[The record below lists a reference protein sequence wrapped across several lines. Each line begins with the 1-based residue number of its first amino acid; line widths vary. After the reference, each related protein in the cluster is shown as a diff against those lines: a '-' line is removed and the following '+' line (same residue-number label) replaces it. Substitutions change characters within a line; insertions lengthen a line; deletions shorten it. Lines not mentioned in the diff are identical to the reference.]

1 MDYTSHDVVA
11 VVKGIL
17 GERHLGHT
25 GTLDPNATGVLP
37 ICLGYA
43 TRLIEYMDSASKT
56 YEAVCRLG
64 TVTDT
69 QDIWGTVLQTS
80 ESSVTKEELMSA
92 LEHFRGEI
100 EQIPSKYSA
109 IRVNGRHLYSYAHSG
124 EEVEIPKRKVT
135 VYSLDLLNFD
145 GQKQEFSFRIE
156 CSRGTYV
163 RTICHDIGA
172 LLGPG
177 ACLAALRRTSC
188 CGFSADE
195 AIPLEVLKNTPKED
209 LPSLIRSV
217 DDAVSFMNRTDISE
231 EQKIDFCNGKHL
243 KQDQNELSSEKPVC
257 VFCNNELCGIGIW
270 DNPNRI
276 KPVKVFHR

>member
-1 MDYTSHDVVA
+1 MDFTSHDVVA

-43 TRLIEYMDSASKT
+43 TRLIEYMDSSAKT

-69 QDIWGTVLQTS
+69 QDIWGTVLARY
-80 ESSVTKEELMSA
+80 ESHVTENRL
-92 LEHFRGEI
+92 LEVLQSFVGEI

-124 EEVEIPKRKVT
+124 EEVEIPKRMVT
-135 VYSLDLLNFD
+135 VYKLALLHFD
-145 GQKQEFSFRIE
+145 EEEQEFSFRID

-172 LLGPG
+172 ALGPG
-177 ACLAALRRTSC
+177 ACMTALRRTSC
-188 CGFSADE
+188 CGFSMNE
-195 AIPLEVLKNTPKED
+195 AVTLEELKNTPKDQLQKWVKPVEA
-209 LPSLIRSV
+209 
-217 DDAVSFMNRTDISE
+217 AVSFMNRTDISE
-231 EQKIDFCNGKHL
+231 EQKLDFRNGKHL
-243 KQDQNELSSEKPVC
+243 KQDQKGLASDKPVC
-257 VFCNNELCGIGIW
+257 VFCDNQLCGIGIW
-270 DNPNRI
+270 DNPDRI
-276 KPVKVFHR
+276 KPIKVFIQ